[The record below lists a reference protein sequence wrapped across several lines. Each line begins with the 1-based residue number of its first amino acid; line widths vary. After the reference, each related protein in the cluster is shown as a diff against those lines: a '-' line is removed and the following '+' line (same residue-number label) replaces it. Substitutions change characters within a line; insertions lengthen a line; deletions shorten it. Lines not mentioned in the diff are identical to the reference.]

1 VSFVI
6 AFEQSL
12 TTHYALRLAILNQY
26 RAALDPELAQKDP
39 EAAANSPPYRYLF
52 HCYYYQHQLWRFA
65 QNVIDL
71 VRFSSA
77 FMHHPS
83 NAALLQLAA
92 MDALD
97 KKCGGLKL
105 YLPVG
110 PFLRR
115 MIGSL
120 GFGHSDPLADIQ
132 DDENPSDLLSLYLVM
147 MVLTPLLQTSF
158 KVSLGKWS
166 MISGRLLQGTLTC
179 FHPGMYLNAS

>member
-1 VSFVI
+1 
-6 AFEQSL
+6 L
-12 TTHYALRLAILNQY
+12 TTHYAFRLAILNQY

-71 VRFSSA
+71 VRFS
-77 FMHHPS
+77 
-83 NAALLQLAA
+83 NAALRQLAA

-132 DDENPSDLLSLYLVM
+132 DDENPSGLLSLDWVM
-147 MVLTPLLQTSF
+147 MVLTPLL
-158 KVSLGKWS
+158 
-166 MISGRLLQGTLTC
+166 
-179 FHPGMYLNAS
+179 